1 MKAYLV
7 QFEMTTRVV
16 AENEEQAR
24 DFAVAKL
31 INDREL
37 LNEKIEEDTPNV
49 YEDYEC
55 PATDE
60 EIINVKLQ
68 NNF

>member
-24 DFAVAKL
+24 DLAVAKL

-37 LNEKIEEDTPNV
+37 LNEKIEQDTPNV

-55 PATDE
+55 PATEE
-60 EIINVKLQ
+60 EINNVKQ
-68 NNF
+68 

>member
-16 AENEEQAR
+16 ADNEAQAR
-24 DFAVAKL
+24 DLAVAKL

-37 LNEKIEEDTPNV
+37 LNEKIEQDTPNV

-55 PATDE
+55 PATEE
-60 EIINVKLQ
+60 EINNVKQ
-68 NNF
+68 

>member
-16 AENEEQAR
+16 ADNEEQAR
-24 DFAVAKL
+24 DLAVAKL
-31 INDREL
+31 LNDREL
-37 LNEKIEEDTPNV
+37 LNEKIEQDTPIV

-55 PATDE
+55 PATEE
-60 EIINVKLQ
+60 EINNVKQ
-68 NNF
+68 